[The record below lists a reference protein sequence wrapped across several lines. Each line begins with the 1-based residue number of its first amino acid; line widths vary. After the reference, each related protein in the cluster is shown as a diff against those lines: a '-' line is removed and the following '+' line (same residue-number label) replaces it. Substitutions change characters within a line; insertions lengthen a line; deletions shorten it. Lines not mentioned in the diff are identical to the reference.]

1 MSSSARRSLV
11 FVALLSLLF
20 AASGAVAPAA
30 LAGPPPTN
38 TRVAGINIDATTI
51 PQLQSL
57 MDRHRLT
64 SVQLVQF
71 YTHRITKLNGKLHA
85 VITVSPTALA
95 EARAADAARR
105 RGIHKPLLGIPIIV
119 KDNIDTTSMP
129 TTAGSWALAGSTPA
143 DAFIVQRL
151 RAAGALVI
159 GKANLSEWANWRSN
173 PSSSGWSGIGG
184 QTNMPYVLD
193 RNPCGSSSGS
203 AVVAAAD
210 LAVAAVGTETDGSVV
225 CPSGANGV
233 VGIKPTVGLLSRAGI
248 VPITADQDTSGPI
261 ARNVTDAAVLLG
273 AMTGIDANDA
283 ATLAQAGHAF
293 TDYTQFLDTHALDG
307 ARIGVWVDGTYDPAK
322 VPEVT
327 PILNATVDA
336 IEGAGAT
343 TVSADILPNTAA
355 TGAIYT
361 AEFNAL
367 TCEFKTD
374 IATYLHTYAPGY
386 PVGYS
391 KDLAGLIAFN
401 VDHPQLE
408 GPWNNA
414 LWVGSQATG
423 GRDAACAA
431 QRAAATPPTQ
441 ALIDKLFAD
450 NDLDAVIALTNGPA
464 WVTDPVNGDLSGDFS
479 LFVGSS
485 SAAAISGYAD
495 ITVPAGYVGSLPIG
509 ITFIGRAWDEPKL
522 IALAYA
528 FEQATHVRV
537 PPSFLASEP
546 ATAAGAS
553 SKSATHEPKRGIV
566 PGRNGHPRLVGTH

>member
-1 MSSSARRSLV
+1 MQRRSRTAV
-11 FVALLSLLF
+11 RRQQLLQRRNRI
-20 AASGAVAPAA
+20 
-30 LAGPPPTN
+30 AG
-38 TRVAGINIDATTI
+38 R
-51 PQLQSL
+51 
-57 MDRHRLT
+57 
-64 SVQLVQF
+64 
-71 YTHRITKLNGKLHA
+71 
-85 VITVSPTALA
+85 
-95 EARAADAARR
+95 
-105 RGIHKPLLGIPIIV
+105 
-119 KDNIDTTSMP
+119 
-129 TTAGSWALAGSTPA
+129 
-143 DAFIVQRL
+143 
-151 RAAGALVI
+151 
-159 GKANLSEWANWRSN
+159 NL
-173 PSSSGWSGIGG
+173 
-184 QTNMPYVLD
+184 
-193 RNPCGSSSGS
+193 
-203 AVVAAAD
+203 
-210 LAVAAVGTETDGSVV
+210 
-225 CPSGANGV
+225 
-233 VGIKPTVGLLSRAGI
+233 
-248 VPITADQDTSGPI
+248 
-261 ARNVTDAAVLLG
+261 
-273 AMTGIDANDA
+273 
-283 ATLAQAGHAF
+283 
-293 TDYTQFLDTHALDG
+293 LDTHALDG

-322 VPEVT
+322 VPEVA

-553 SKSATHEPKRGIV
+553 SKSAAHEPKRGIV
-566 PGRNGHPRLVGTH
+566 PGRNGHWRLVGTH